1 MPQRA
6 TLIKMTISYL
16 KISQDYGLKVK
27 LKPKFIVKRKI
38 DTSANR
44 NHLDV
49 SLIQIMASSF
59 NCLTQK

>member
-27 LKPKFIVKRKI
+27 LKPKFFVKHVI
-38 DTSANR
+38 DTFANR
-44 NHLDV
+44 YHVDV
-49 SLIQIMASSF
+49 SLYKS
-59 NCLTQK
+59 